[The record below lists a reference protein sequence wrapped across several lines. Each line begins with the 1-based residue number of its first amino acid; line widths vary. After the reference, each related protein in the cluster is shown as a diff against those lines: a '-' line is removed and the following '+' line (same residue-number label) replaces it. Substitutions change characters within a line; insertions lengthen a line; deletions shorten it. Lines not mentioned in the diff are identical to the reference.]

1 MAEKKIWLTLGLAE
15 FSCRLKTS
23 AKNRLMTNI
32 LRLKTEMTANV
43 NDVLVCLFAVTKPA
57 SILIT
62 RSFEIARI
70 FHFK

>member
-1 MAEKKIWLTLGLAE
+1 
-15 FSCRLKTS
+15 
-23 AKNRLMTNI
+23 MTNI